1 MSICP
6 TFGDVKIDEW
16 IMGVVN
22 FHSMVLAA
30 IDDYC
35 VSSLFGVVKWHFSK
49 SVVLSEYLGFYL
61 VNMKHSL

>member
-1 MSICP
+1 MDTCYRITSRANAMSICP

-35 VSSLFGVVKWHFSK
+35 VSSLFGVVK
-49 SVVLSEYLGFYL
+49 
-61 VNMKHSL
+61 